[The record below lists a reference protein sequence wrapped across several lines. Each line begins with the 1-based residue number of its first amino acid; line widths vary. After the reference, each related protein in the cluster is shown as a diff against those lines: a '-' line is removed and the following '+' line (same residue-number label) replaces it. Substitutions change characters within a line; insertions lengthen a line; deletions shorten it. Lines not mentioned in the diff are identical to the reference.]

1 VATLRL
7 LTLMGLLLA
16 LVVSA
21 MGVIYVKYHTRLMFI
36 EIQKQEAAL
45 DQYEVEWGQLQL
57 ELTTLTEENQLELL
71 ARDKLKLV
79 VPQRDK
85 IIYIKP

>member
-1 VATLRL
+1 VVKVKALIFI
-7 LTLMGLLLA
+7 GLLLGLIA
-16 LVVSA
+16 SA
-21 MGVIYVKYHTRLMFI
+21 IAVIYFKYNARLMFI

-57 ELTTLTEENQLELL
+57 ELTTLTEENQLEQV
-71 ARDKLKLV
+71 ARDKLKLI
-79 VPQRDK
+79 VPQRYK

>member
-1 VATLRL
+1 MAVIKGLILAVL
-7 LTLMGLLLA
+7 LVM
-16 LVVSA
+16 LVGSA
-21 MGVIYVKYHTRLMFI
+21 MAVIYVKYHTRLMFI

-71 ARDKLKLV
+71 ARDKLKLI

>member
-1 VATLRL
+1 
-7 LTLMGLLLA
+7 
-16 LVVSA
+16 
-21 MGVIYVKYHTRLMFI
+21 MFI

-57 ELTTLTEENQLELL
+57 ELTTLTEENQLEQV
-71 ARDKLKLV
+71 ARDKLKLI

>member
-1 VATLRL
+1 MAAVRIFSLA
-7 LTLMGLLLA
+7 GLLLI
-16 LVVSA
+16 LVLSA
-21 MGVIYVKYHTRLMFI
+21 MAVIYVKYHARLMFI
-36 EIQKQEAAL
+36 EIQKQETAL

-71 ARDKLKLV
+71 ARDKLKLI

>member
-1 VATLRL
+1 VVKVKALIFI
-7 LTLMGLLLA
+7 GLLLGLIA
-16 LVVSA
+16 SA
-21 MGVIYVKYHTRLMFI
+21 IAAIYFKYNARLMFI

-57 ELTTLTEENQLELL
+57 ELTTLTEENQLEQV
-71 ARDKLKLV
+71 ARDKLKLI

>member
-1 VATLRL
+1 MVKVKALIFI
-7 LTLMGLLLA
+7 GLLLG
-16 LVVSA
+16 LIVSA
-21 MGVIYVKYHTRLMFI
+21 IAVIYIKYNARLMFI

-57 ELTTLTEENQLELL
+57 ELTTLTEENQLEQV
-71 ARDKLKLV
+71 ARDKLKLI

>member
-1 VATLRL
+1 MATLRL

>member
-1 VATLRL
+1 MTLV
-7 LTLMGLLLA
+7 M
-16 LVVSA
+16 SA
-21 MGVIYVKYHTRLMFI
+21 MAVIYVKYHTRLMFI